1 MSSQAVPIVF
11 TVTPLTDNSI
21 WFANA
26 AAWSNYWAGNTAT
39 ATISSAT
46 TVTAG
51 VVNQAATSAFAPPGT
66 FASQYWVSEQDLLGN
81 GVFTQVSVPL
91 AVSFDQTKARLE
103 SMITDYQNL
112 KSALVA
118 AGIIT
123 TA

>member
-1 MSSQAVPIVF
+1 MSSQSVPIVF
-11 TVTPLTDNSI
+11 NVTPLTDNSI

-26 AAWSNYWAGNTAT
+26 AAWNNYWAGNSAT

-51 VVNQAATSAFAPPGT
+51 VVNQAATVAFAPPGN
-66 FASQYWVSEQDLLGN
+66 FASQYWVSNQDLLGN
-81 GVFTQVSVPL
+81 GVITQVSVPL
-91 AVSFDQTKARLE
+91 AVSFDQEKARLE
-103 SMITDYQNL
+103 ALITDYQLL
-112 KSALVA
+112 KAALVA